1 MYRKSSTLGLGL
13 RLIHRLILC
22 VAVLCCVCRA
32 QGQEL
37 PAHRALIFGLGEQA
51 DKRWGTI
58 HGDKDVWYVERMLRN
73 MGYTDIQ
80 TLKNRQATKQAMVSA
95 FKQLARRCRRGDHVY
110 IHYSGHGQLMTD
122 LDGDEAQK
130 WNAQHAGW
138 DESWIPYDAQMTY
151 GEEDRGEKHLCDDE
165 VARLLLHIRRR
176 IGRNGTL
183 IVVVDAC
190 HSGDATC
197 GDADD
202 ECVRGVDVKF
212 NIPRKAGQASARP
225 VKEAW
230 MTISACKPWQLSTE
244 LKSPTVGKLTY
255 ALYLLGASA
264 LQWNNQTLEE
274 QLALKMSPYR
284 GRLPQDPMVTGCK

>member
-1 MYRKSSTLGLGL
+1 MAL
-13 RLIHRLILC
+13 
-22 VAVLCCVCRA
+22 LCCVCSA

-37 PAHRALIFGLGEQA
+37 PVHRALIFGLGEQA

-80 TLKNRQATKQAMVSA
+80 TLKNRQATKQAMVNA

-151 GEEDRGEKHLCDDE
+151 GKEDRGEKHLCDDE

-197 GDADD
+197 GDVAD
-202 ECVRGVDVKF
+202 ECVRGVDMKF
-212 NIPRKAGQASARP
+212 NIPRTAEQVQRRP

-230 MTISACKPWQLSTE
+230 LTISACKPWQLSTE
-244 LKSPTVGKLTY
+244 LKSPKVGKLTY

-264 LQWNNQTLEE
+264 MQLDTQTLEQ
-274 QLALKMSPYR
+274 QLAQKMSPYR
-284 GRLPQDPMVTGCK
+284 GRLPQDPMVTGHK